1 LTIRLTGGRIFDPLA
16 GIDGEIGDL
25 WIDHGRIV
33 PPSPPGTPVEVHDVS
48 GCVVMPGG
56 IDMHSHIGGGKVTIA
71 RLLMAEEHRA
81 HREVRGRGCR
91 AGSGEASPSSF
102 TTGYRYA
109 RLGYTA
115 AFEPAMLPANARAA
129 HHEMADIPLLDK
141 GAYVLLGNDDLFLR
155 LLAEGAGERAI
166 ADYVAWTLRAT
177 GALAVKIVNPG
188 GIAAFKYNQ
197 RRLDLDEQAA
207 PYGVTPRA
215 ILTALADAL
224 DRLAVPHP
232 IHVHGCNLGVPGN
245 MESTLATIRAME
257 GRRIHLTHL
266 QFHSYGTE
274 GPRRFSSGAPAIAEL
289 VNACPNVSLDVGQVM
304 FGQTVTASADTMAQF
319 RNAAH
324 AHPRRW
330 VGMDIECEAGCGV
343 VPFRYKDKSF
353 VNALQWAIGLELF
366 LLVQDPWRLAL
377 TTDHPNGGAFT
388 RYPELIRL
396 LMDKDFRDAMF
407 ARLPKAARELSI
419 LPSIRREYSL
429 FEIAILTRAGP
440 ARLLG
445 LEREIG
451 HLRPGARADVA
462 VYRDDPDRQRM
473 FERVHLLF
481 KNGRLVVRDGEVLE
495 PTVTGAVHLVRPDF
509 DPAIEARIRTFFET
523 WRDQR
528 PSSFV
533 LGADE
538 LAEAGEVVEHA
549 CRGAPPPPP
558 ASPRS
563 GAAGS

>member
-1 LTIRLTGGRIFDPLA
+1 MAIRLTGGRIFDPLG
-16 GIDGEIGDL
+16 GIDGEISDL
-25 WIDHGRIV
+25 WIEDGRIV
-33 PPSPPGTPVEVHDVS
+33 PPPPPGTTAERFDVS

-81 HREVRGRGCR
+81 HREVGGRGCR

-141 GAYVLLGNDDLFLR
+141 GAYVLLGNDDFFLR

-166 ADYVAWTLRAT
+166 ADYVAWTLQAT

-188 GIAAFKYNQ
+188 GIAAFKYGQ
-197 RRLDLDEQAA
+197 RRLDLDERAA

-215 ILTALADAL
+215 VLESLAEAL

-245 MESTLATIRAME
+245 MATTLATIRAME

-266 QFHSYGTE
+266 QFHSYGVE

-289 VNACPNVSLDVGQVM
+289 VNALPNVSLDVGQVM
-304 FGQTVTASADTMAQF
+304 FGRTVTASADTMAQF

-343 VPFRYKDKSF
+343 VPFRYRDESF

-366 LLVQDPWRLAL
+366 LLVEDPWRIAL
-377 TTDHPNGGAFT
+377 TTDHPNGGPFT
-388 RYPELIRL
+388 TYPRLIRL
-396 LMDKDFRDAMF
+396 LMDKAFRDAEF

-419 LPSIRREYSL
+419 LPSIRREYTL
-429 FEIAILTRAGP
+429 REIAILTRAGP

-445 LEREIG
+445 IERELG

-462 VYRDDPDRQRM
+462 VYRDDPDREQM

-481 KNGRLVVRDGEVLE
+481 KNGRLVVRDGEILD
-495 PTVTGAVHLVRPDF
+495 PTLTGSVHVVRPPF
-509 DPAIEARIRTFFET
+509 DPAIEARVGRFFESC
-523 WRDQR
+523 RDQR
-528 PSSFV
+528 LGSFV
-533 LGADE
+533 LGRDE
-538 LAEAGEVVEHA
+538 LAELGEPIAHA
-549 CRGAPPPPP
+549 CRGAPAPPPPP
-558 ASPRS
+558 ASP
-563 GAAGS
+563 GPAGS

>member
-1 LTIRLTGGRIFDPLA
+1 MAIRLTGGRIFDPLG
-16 GIDGEIGDL
+16 GIDGEISDL
-25 WIDHGRIV
+25 WIEDGRIV
-33 PPSPPGTPVEVHDVS
+33 PPPPPGTPAELFDVS

-81 HREVRGRGCR
+81 HREVGGRGCR
-91 AGSGEASPSSF
+91 AGSGEATPSSF
-102 TTGYRYA
+102 ITGYRYA

-115 AFEPAMLPANARAA
+115 AFEPAMLPSNARAS

-141 GAYVLLGNDDLFLR
+141 GAYVLLGNDDFFLR

-166 ADYVAWTLRAT
+166 ADYVAWTLHAT

-188 GIAAFKYNQ
+188 GIAAFKYGQ
-197 RRLDLDEQAA
+197 RRLDLDERAA

-215 ILTALADAL
+215 VLESLAEAL

-245 MESTLATIRAME
+245 MASTLATIRAME

-266 QFHSYGTE
+266 QFHSYGAE

-289 VNACPNVSLDVGQVM
+289 VNAQPNVSLDVGQVM
-304 FGQTVTASADTMAQF
+304 FGRTVTASADTMAQF

-343 VPFRYKDKSF
+343 VPFRYRDESF

-366 LLVQDPWRLAL
+366 LLVEDPWRIAL
-377 TTDHPNGGAFT
+377 TTDHPNGGPFT
-388 RYPELIRL
+388 TYPRLIRL
-396 LMDKDFRDAMF
+396 LMDKEFRDAEF

-419 LPSIRREYSL
+419 LPSIRREYTL
-429 FEIAILTRAGP
+429 REIAILTRAGP

-445 LEREIG
+445 IERELG

-462 VYRDDPDRQRM
+462 VYRDDPDRERM
-473 FERVHLLF
+473 FACVHLLF
-481 KNGRLVVRDGEVLE
+481 KNGRLVVRHGEVLE
-495 PTVTGAVHLVRPDF
+495 PNLRGAFHFVRPGF
-509 DPAIEARIRTFFET
+509 DPAIEERVRTFFET

-528 PSSFV
+528 LGSFV
-533 LGADE
+533 LGRDE
-538 LAEAGEVVEHA
+538 LAELGEPIEHV
-549 CRGAPPPPP
+549 CRGAPPPPSPP
-558 ASPRS
+558 AAPGSS
-563 GAAGS
+563 GS

>member
-1 LTIRLTGGRIFDPLA
+1 MAIRLTGGRIFDPLG
-16 GIDGEIGDL
+16 GIDGEIRDL
-25 WIDHGRIV
+25 WIEDGRIV
-33 PPSPPGTPVEVHDVS
+33 PPPPPGTPAEVHDVS

-81 HREVRGRGCR
+81 HREVGGRGCR
-91 AGSGEASPSSF
+91 AGSGEATPSSF

-115 AFEPAMLPANARAA
+115 AFEPAMLPSNARAS

-141 GAYVLLGNDDLFLR
+141 GAYVLLGNDDFFLR

-166 ADYVAWTLRAT
+166 ADYVAWTLQAT

-188 GIAAFKYNQ
+188 GIAAFKYGQ
-197 RRLDLDEQAA
+197 RRLDLDERAA

-215 ILTALADAL
+215 VLESLAEAL

-245 MESTLATIRAME
+245 VATTLATIRAME

-266 QFHSYGTE
+266 QFHSYGAE

-289 VNACPNVSLDVGQVM
+289 VNASPNVSLDVGQVM
-304 FGQTVTASADTMAQF
+304 FGRTVTASADTMAQF

-324 AHPRRW
+324 ARPRRW
-330 VGMDIECEAGCGV
+330 IGMDIECEAGCGV
-343 VPFRYKDKSF
+343 VPFRYRDESF

-366 LLVQDPWRLAL
+366 LLVEDPWRIAL
-377 TTDHPNGGAFT
+377 TTDHPNGGPFT
-388 RYPELIRL
+388 TYPRLIRL
-396 LMDKDFRDAMF
+396 LMDKAFRDAEF

-419 LPSIRREYSL
+419 LPSIRREYTL
-429 FEIAILTRAGP
+429 REIAILTRAGP

-445 LEREIG
+445 IERELG

-462 VYRDDPDRQRM
+462 VYRDDPDRERM

-495 PTVTGAVHLVRPDF
+495 PSPRGAFHLVRPGF
-509 DPAIEARIRTFFET
+509 DRAIEARIGRFFESC
-523 WRDQR
+523 RDQR
-528 PSSFV
+528 LGNFV
-533 LGADE
+533 LGRDE
-538 LAEAGEVVEHA
+538 LAELGEPIAHA

-558 ASPRS
+558 ASP
-563 GAAGS
+563 GPAGS

>member
-1 LTIRLTGGRIFDPLA
+1 VAIRLTGGRIYDPLN

-25 WIDHGRIV
+25 WIEGGRIV
-33 PPSPPGTPVEVHDVS
+33 PPPPPGTPAEVHDVS

-56 IDMHSHIGGGKVTIA
+56 IDMHSHIGGGKVAIA
-71 RLLMAEEHRA
+71 RLLMAEEHRN
-81 HREVRGRGCR
+81 HREAGGRGLR
-91 AGSGEASPSSF
+91 AGSGEATPSSF
-102 TTGYRYA
+102 ATGYRYA

-166 ADYVAWTLRAT
+166 ADYVGWTLRAT

-188 GIAAFKYNQ
+188 GIAAFKYGQ
-197 RRLDLDEQAA
+197 RRLDLDERAA
-207 PYGVTPRA
+207 PYGITPRE
-215 ILTALADAL
+215 ILVALAEAL

-274 GPRRFSSGAPAIAEL
+274 GPRRFSSGAPSIAEL
-289 VNACPNVSLDVGQVM
+289 VNASPNVSLDVGQVM
-304 FGQTVTASADTMAQF
+304 FGHTVTASADTMAQF

-343 VPFRYKDKSF
+343 VPFRYKDESF

-366 LLVQDPWRLAL
+366 LLVDDPWRLAL

-396 LMDKDFRDAMF
+396 LMDKDFRDAAF
-407 ARLPKAARELSI
+407 ARLPQAARELSI

-451 HLRPGARADVA
+451 HLGPGARADIA
-462 VYRDDPDRQRM
+462 VYRDDPDRERM
-473 FERVHLLF
+473 FECVHLLF
-481 KNGRLVVRDGEVLE
+481 KNGRLVVRDGAISE
-495 PTVTGAVHLVRPDF
+495 PTVEGAIHLVRPAF
-509 DPAIEARIRTFFET
+509 DTAIEARIRSFFET
-523 WRDQR
+523 YRDQR
-528 PSSFV
+528 LSSFV
-533 LGADE
+533 LSGDE

-549 CRGAPPPPP
+549 CRGAPSPPPLR
-558 ASPRS
+558 PRS
-563 GAAGS
+563 GAARP